1 MLPILTRLLST
12 DQYGTLDVLST
23 LGSATISILT
33 IGLDVAIVR
42 MVADRPPGARRQGL
56 FGSYY
61 LLAAVVSIPVG
72 LSMIVLAPWA
82 SSVLFGSDEL
92 APAVRV
98 VGAIVIA
105 GSFEVVALNV
115 MRSLDRARAY
125 AWLSAGVLAVHA
137 LLAVLLL
144 TRWRQD
150 ATAVL
155 VALALSLA
163 GGAVVGAVAL
173 RRVIAGRPNLD
184 SIRALLALG
193 LPAAPAVALTFF
205 ADFLNR
211 AILLAAGGATQVAFL
226 SVSLRFGSVA
236 ALVVVGFQLAW
247 QPRAY
252 RIAKHPSGSI
262 VLGNEAR
269 RILALIAA
277 TAFAIGLTA
286 PELVPLVA
294 GQAYVSA
301 VPVVGL
307 ALVATIGTALFLLGS
322 TASIID
328 GTTRHLSM
336 ATAAGVIVGLG
347 ANWILAPGI
356 GALGTAAAAALG
368 QWTAAVTAVALSRE
382 GRRVEASW
390 SRIFALSIGTSVGIL
405 VATMVPA
412 DMSNL
417 GRLISIIG
425 FVGLLGLEGTA
436 GEVRSAVNSWVR
448 ALWNRT

>member
-42 MVADRPPGARRQGL
+42 MVADRPPGALRQGL

-61 LLAAVVSIPVG
+61 LLAAVVAIPMG
-72 LSMIVLAPWA
+72 LSMILAAPWA

-92 APAVRV
+92 ALAVRV

-115 MRSLDRARAY
+115 MRSLDRAGAY
-125 AWLSAGVLAVHA
+125 AWLSAGVLAAHA

-163 GGAVVGAVAL
+163 GGAFVGAVAL

-184 SIRALLALG
+184 SIRALLTLG

-211 AILLAAGGATQVAFL
+211 AILLSAGGATQVAFL

-262 VLGNEAR
+262 VLGKEAR

-347 ANWILAPGI
+347 ANWILAPRI

-382 GRRVEASW
+382 RRRVEASW
-390 SRIFALSIGTSVGIL
+390 SRLFALSIGTSAGIL

-412 DMSNL
+412 DLSNL

-425 FVGLLGLEGTA
+425 FVALLGLEGTA
-436 GEVRSAVNSWVR
+436 GEVRSAVDSWVR